1 MFNLLFI
8 CSFFLAEMGKANEEM
23 INFVENIKHAK
34 ENG

>member
-1 MFNLLFI
+1 MLPLFI
-8 CSFFLAEMGKANEEM
+8 LLLAEMGKANEEI